1 MAMKRSAFWRY
12 TAFQIPGWILVTIVG
27 WWLYRTLDIPVWAAA
42 GVLVI
47 WVIKDFTLYPFLR
60 SSFELDYTMPVE
72 RLVGKR
78 GRATQPLAPT
88 GFVRVHGEL
97 WRAEAEE
104 DNTVI
109 TQGDEVEITG
119 VNGIRLIARLVDARS

>member
-1 MAMKRSAFWRY
+1 MKRSAFWRY
-12 TAFQIPGWILVTIVG
+12 TAFQIPGWILATIGG
-27 WWLYRTLDIPVWAAA
+27 WWLYRTLDIPVWAAT
-42 GVLVI
+42 GVLVA
-47 WVIKDFTLYPFLR
+47 WVLKDFTLYPFLR

-72 RLVGKR
+72 RLLGTH

-88 GFVRVHGEL
+88 GFARVRGEL

-104 DNTVI
+104 TNTVI

-119 VNGIRLIARLVDARS
+119 VNGMLLIVRRIDARN